1 MKPFELTPH
10 ALHEHPLPEIS
21 AGDKEDRGHILVI
34 AGCRE
39 TPGATLL
46 SATASLRAGAGKLT
60 IATAAC
66 VATETAIAVPE
77 SRTIALRADE
87 DGAIAPLDQLGI
99 DKLGALT
106 GKVDAV
112 LIGPGMQNE
121 AACCMLV
128 RSIAEIVPGTP
139 LILDAYA
146 ISAVREHRLG
156 STPLIT
162 PHAGEMAHLT
172 GDSKE
177 TILADPVRAAL
188 EAAKQWGAIIVLKGA
203 KTVIATP
210 DAECW
215 LHAADNTGLATSG
228 SGDVLAGIIGGLAA
242 RQLPLLAAAQWG
254 VLLHARAGA
263 RLSARQA
270 PLGYLARDISAE
282 IPDVLRELESR
293 MPG

>member
-1 MKPFELTPH
+1 MKPFELTAQ
-10 ALHEHPLPEIS
+10 ALHAHPLPEI
-21 AGDKEDRGHILVI
+21 ADADKEDRGHILVI

-87 DGAIAPLDQLGI
+87 DGAIAPLNQLGI
-99 DKLGALT
+99 DKLAALN

-121 AACCMLV
+121 AACCVLV
-128 RSIAEIVPGTP
+128 RHIAAILPGTP

-146 ISAVREHRLG
+146 ISAVREQRLG
-156 STPLIT
+156 STPVIT

-172 GDSKE
+172 GESKE
-177 TILADPVRAAL
+177 AILADPVRAAL
-188 EAAKQWGAIIVLKGA
+188 DAAKQWDALVVLKGA
-203 KTVIATP
+203 KTILATP
-210 DAECW
+210 DGECW

-242 RQLPLLAAAQWG
+242 RQLPLLGAAQWG

-282 IPDVLRELESR
+282 IPDVLRELDKGVPS
-293 MPG
+293 